1 MGVYHRKAVEIL
13 LQNSNLNV
21 MIDINIQNYSIND
34 KTRSSVNINS
44 DSEIDL
50 YWPPCEGIQYGRQFK
65 YPSSLKLFFFLNLN
79 NIKKIE
85 CALDFDCPIQKNVF
99 YSSLDDFYQ
108 EVNNTRG
115 HYVVIER
122 YSDFFI

>member
-50 YWPPCEGIQYGRQFK
+50 Y
-65 YPSSLKLFFFLNLN
+65 
-79 NIKKIE
+79 
-85 CALDFDCPIQKNVF
+85 
-99 YSSLDDFYQ
+99 
-108 EVNNTRG
+108 
-115 HYVVIER
+115 
-122 YSDFFI
+122 